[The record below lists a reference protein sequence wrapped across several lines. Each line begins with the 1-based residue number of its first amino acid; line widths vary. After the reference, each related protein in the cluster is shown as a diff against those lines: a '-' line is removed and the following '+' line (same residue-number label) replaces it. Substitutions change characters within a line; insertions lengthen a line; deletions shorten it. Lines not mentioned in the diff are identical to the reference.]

1 MSILTSVWNFVNIYC
16 DQSKSNNALENQT
29 KCCVIQLESSGVQLC
44 VVPTKQLLIYYHS
57 QLYIFCDLYYA
68 HASTHKKS

>member
-1 MSILTSVWNFVNIYC
+1 MSILTSVWNSVNIFC
-16 DQSKSNNALENQT
+16 EQSKSNNTLENQA
-29 KCCVIQLESSGVQLC
+29 KCCVVQLESFGVQLC
-44 VVPTKQLLIYYHS
+44 DGSYKANIYYHS